1 MAMPLYFFHTTGCRI
16 PGSLAAEPVPVSGT
30 TLGGEPTT
38 GYCDIMNLKNYV
50 KELLNI
56 AGLHKMWLLAHD
68 CGSHPGETIILHGSQ
83 TILG

>member
-1 MAMPLYFFHTTGCRI
+1 MPG
-16 PGSLAAEPVPVSGT
+16 PLAAEPVPVRGI
-30 TLGGEPTT
+30 TLGGELTP

-50 KELLNI
+50 KELLKI
-56 AGLHKMWLLAHD
+56 AGLHTMWLLAHG